1 MVLCAF
7 SFRLPGLRSSRKQE
21 DSLKETKAQ
30 NTKTR
35 ARDVCKKKTRNLLE
49 KQWYTTVHFYV

>member
-1 MVLCAF
+1 MEQA
-7 SFRLPGLRSSRKQE
+7 

-35 ARDVCKKKTRNLLE
+35 AKDVCKEKTRNLLQ
-49 KQWYTTVHFYV
+49 KKTQYTTVNVNI